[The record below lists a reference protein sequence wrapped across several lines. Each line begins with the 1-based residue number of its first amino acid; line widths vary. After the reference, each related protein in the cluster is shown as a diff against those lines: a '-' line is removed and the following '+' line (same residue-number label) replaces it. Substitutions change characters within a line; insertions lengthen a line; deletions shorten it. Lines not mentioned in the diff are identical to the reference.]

1 MNRFDG
7 KCKIIGT
14 QFIKQQIDEGH
25 LLLREIPL
33 SPQERAIRKGCSFC
47 VCDPGSH
54 VLSVASLYE
63 SAPSGRA
70 RIPLS
75 AKKTSSFAW
84 RFFFWRWKDYHL
96 RLRRC
101 HLKKQN
107 KLFCIRSN
115 GLLVISQNILKLLAK
130 VWIIP
135 HFFVFLHSLLTNVD
149 SCHDSTN
156 HASMLVLAA
165 PRIFDTLWIKIEKWK

>member
-1 MNRFDG
+1 M
-7 KCKIIGT
+7 IGT

-25 LLLREIPL
+25 LLLQEIPL

-75 AKKTSSFAW
+75 PLFNEKGTL
-84 RFFFWRWKDYHL
+84 RIPFFR
-96 RLRRC
+96 
-101 HLKKQN
+101 
-107 KLFCIRSN
+107 
-115 GLLVISQNILKLLAK
+115 A
-130 VWIIP
+130 
-135 HFFVFLHSLLTNVD
+135 
-149 SCHDSTN
+149 
-156 HASMLVLAA
+156 
-165 PRIFDTLWIKIEKWK
+165 